1 MDWIEKLKR
10 SFSLLIYLSL
20 SRGNPALSGPKP
32 ENRPAGNLVWL
43 HLPNLTLLAASV
55 HLIERLCAVRPD
67 VSILVT
73 TVLKIRPERLSPD
86 IFWSPIPSEHPYA
99 VEGFLTHWRPDL
111 CLWSYGN
118 LRPSLLHNAA
128 KKNIPLYLIDVDD
141 TSFQTRRWRWFNTLR
156 QTTLRRFQ
164 AIWTVTP
171 NAGTIAVQ
179 NGAPKEIVATLGALQ
194 EGKVPLPCDEN
205 ERSRLTYCFRGRPI
219 WLAAGLA
226 TAEVETIMLAQKHAM
241 RVSHKLLLVLVP
253 DRAEDIEMMQ
263 DLAVQMGLKAALWH
277 TGEVLNDN
285 VQVLLAPGITELGL
299 WYRLCPISFI
309 GKTLVSGIGA
319 GDPYEAT
326 ALGSAV
332 VHGSHV
338 APYAASFVRL
348 ASVQAAQERDSA
360 DEIGKAV
367 MTLIASDLC
376 ATMAVAGWQVLTEGA
391 EVCDRL
397 VDMVSDQLEQSGEP

>member
-1 MDWIEKLKR
+1 MEWIEKLKR

-20 SRGNPALSGPKP
+20 SRGNPAISGPKP
-32 ENRPAGNLVWL
+32 DNRPPGDLVWL
-43 HLPNLTLLAASV
+43 HLPNLALLAPSV
-55 HLIERLCAVRPD
+55 HLIERLCALCPD
-67 VSILVT
+67 LNILVT
-73 TVLKIRPERLSPD
+73 TVSKTRPERLSSD
-86 IFWSPIPSEHPYA
+86 IFWSPITSEHPYA
-99 VEGFLTHWRPDL
+99 VEGFLTHWRPNL

-141 TSFQTRRWRWFNTLR
+141 TSFPNRRWRWLNTLR
-156 QTTLRRFQ
+156 QTTLRQFQ
-164 AIWTVTP
+164 AILAVTP
-171 NAGTIAVQ
+171 NAGTIAVK
-179 NGAPKEIVATLGALQ
+179 NGAPKEIVASWGALQ
-194 EGKVPLPCDEN
+194 EGKVPLLCDED
-205 ERSRLTYCFRGRPI
+205 EWIRLTNCFRGRPI

-226 TAEVETIMLAQKHAM
+226 TAEVRTIILAQKHAM

-253 DRAEDIEMMQ
+253 ERVEDIEMIQ
-263 DLAVQMGLKAALWH
+263 DIAVQMELKAALWR
-277 TGEVLNDN
+277 TGEVFNDN
-285 VQVLLAPGITELGL
+285 VQVLLAPSITELGI

-309 GKTLVSGIGA
+309 GKTLVPDIGA
-319 GDPYEAT
+319 GDPYEAA

-332 VHGSHV
+332 LHGSHV

-348 ASVQAAQERDSA
+348 AGVQAAQERDSA
-360 DEIGKAV
+360 DEIAKAI

-376 ATMAVAGWQVLTEGA
+376 ATMAVAGWQILTEGS

>member
-1 MDWIEKLKR
+1 MEWIEKLKR

-20 SRGNPALSGPKP
+20 YRGNLALSGQKP
-32 ENRPAGNLVWL
+32 DNRPVGDLVWL
-43 HLPNLTLLAASV
+43 HLPNLALLAASV
-55 HLIERLCAVRPD
+55 HLIERLCALRPD
-67 VSILVT
+67 MSILVT
-73 TVLKIRPERLSPD
+73 TVSNTRPERLLSD

-99 VEGFLTHWRPDL
+99 VERFLTHWRPDL
-111 CLWSYGN
+111 CLWSHGN

-164 AIWTVTP
+164 AIWAVTP
-171 NAGTIAVQ
+171 NAGKIAVQ
-179 NGAPKEIVATLGALQ
+179 NGAPKEIVATWGALP
-194 EGKVPLPCDEN
+194 EGKVPLLCDED
-205 ERSRLTYCFRGRPI
+205 ERIRLTHYFRGRPI

-226 TAEVETIMLAQKHAM
+226 TAEVETIILAQKHAM

-263 DLAVQMGLKAALWH
+263 DLAFQMGLKAALWC

-309 GKTLVSGIGA
+309 GKTLVSDTGA
-319 GDPYEAT
+319 GDP
-326 ALGSAV
+326 
-332 VHGSHV
+332 
-338 APYAASFVRL
+338 
-348 ASVQAAQERDSA
+348 
-360 DEIGKAV
+360 
-367 MTLIASDLC
+367 
-376 ATMAVAGWQVLTEGA
+376 
-391 EVCDRL
+391 
-397 VDMVSDQLEQSGEP
+397 